1 MEEYIYIITRAF
13 AIGLLISA
21 PMGPIGVLCIQR
33 TLSKGR
39 LAGFYTGIGAA
50 ISDLIYCLLTGLGL
64 SFITDFVETNRNI
77 LQVIGSAVLLAYAIF
92 LIKGKKKPKTSDTS
106 AKHLGESVTDNPTVK
121 QHTHLQ
127 DLLTGFFLTFS
138 NPLIVF
144 LIIGLFARFNF
155 LLPEYHW
162 HHYLLGYIFIVVG
175 ALSWWTLITR
185 FVDTVRSKF
194 SIDTMHKLNKMIGLI
209 ILIMSLVGIF
219 TGLLDYLTLPQIGA
233 LL

>member
-39 LAGFYTGIGAA
+39 LAGFYTGIGAS

-92 LIKGKKKPKTSDTS
+92 LIKGKKKPKQKASS
-106 AKHLGESVTDNPTVK
+106 AHKLGESVTVSERLKRHAN
-121 QHTHLQ
+121 LQ
-127 DLLTGFFLTFS
+127 DLITGFFLTFS
-138 NPLIVF
+138 NPLIIF

-155 LLPEYHW
+155 LLPEYQW
-162 HHYLLGYIFIVVG
+162 HHYVLGYIFIVVG
-175 ALSWWTLITR
+175 AISWWTVITK

-194 SIDTMHKLNKMIGLI
+194 SIDTMHKLNIMIGLI
-209 ILIMSLVGIF
+209 ILIMSMVGIF

>member
-39 LAGFYTGIGAA
+39 LAGFYTGIGAS

-92 LIKGKKKPKTSDTS
+92 LIKGKKKPKQKTSS
-106 AKHLGESVTDNPTVK
+106 AHKLGESVTVSERLKRHAN
-121 QHTHLQ
+121 LQ
-127 DLLTGFFLTFS
+127 DLVTGFFLTFS
-138 NPLIVF
+138 NPLIIF

-155 LLPEYHW
+155 LLPEYQW
-162 HHYLLGYIFIVVG
+162 HHYVLGYIFIVVG
-175 ALSWWTLITR
+175 AISWWTVITK

-194 SIDTMHKLNKMIGLI
+194 SIDTMHKLNIMIGLI
-209 ILIMSLVGIF
+209 ILIMSMVGIF

>member
-39 LAGFYTGIGAA
+39 LAGFYTGIGAS

-92 LIKGKKKPKTSDTS
+92 LIKGKKKPKQKTSS
-106 AKHLGESVTDNPTVK
+106 AHKLGESVTVSERLKRHAN
-121 QHTHLQ
+121 LQ
-127 DLLTGFFLTFS
+127 DLVTGFFLTFS
-138 NPLIVF
+138 NPLIIF
-144 LIIGLFARFNF
+144 LIVGLFARFNF
-155 LLPEYHW
+155 LLPEYQW
-162 HHYLLGYIFIVVG
+162 HHYVLGYIFIVVG
-175 ALSWWTLITR
+175 AISWWTVITK

-194 SIDTMHKLNKMIGLI
+194 SIDTMHKLNIMIGLI
-209 ILIMSLVGIF
+209 ILIMSMVGIF

>member
-1 MEEYIYIITRAF
+1 
-13 AIGLLISA
+13 
-21 PMGPIGVLCIQR
+21 MGPIGVLCIQR

-39 LAGFYTGIGAA
+39 LAGFYTGIGAS

-92 LIKGKKKPKTSDTS
+92 LIKGKKKPKQKPSS
-106 AKHLGESVTDNPTVK
+106 AHQLGESVTDSERLKRHAN
-121 QHTHLQ
+121 LQ
-127 DLLTGFFLTFS
+127 DLVTGFFLTFS
-138 NPLIVF
+138 NPLIIF

-155 LLPEYHW
+155 LLPEYQW
-162 HHYLLGYIFIVVG
+162 HHYVLGYIFIVVG
-175 ALSWWTLITR
+175 AISWWTVITK

-194 SIDTMHKLNKMIGLI
+194 SIDTMHKLNIMIGLI
-209 ILIMSLVGIF
+209 ILIMSMVGIF

>member
-39 LAGFYTGIGAA
+39 LAGFYTGIGAS

-92 LIKGKKKPKTSDTS
+92 LIKGKKKPKQKTSS
-106 AKHLGESVTDNPTVK
+106 AHKLGESVTDSERLKRHAN
-121 QHTHLQ
+121 LQ
-127 DLLTGFFLTFS
+127 DLVTGFFLTFS
-138 NPLIVF
+138 NPLIIF
-144 LIIGLFARFNF
+144 LIVGLFARFNF
-155 LLPEYHW
+155 LLPEYQW
-162 HHYLLGYIFIVVG
+162 HHYVLGYIFIVVG
-175 ALSWWTLITR
+175 AISWWTVITK

-194 SIDTMHKLNKMIGLI
+194 SIDTMHKLNIMIGLI
-209 ILIMSLVGIF
+209 ILIMSMVGIF

>member
-50 ISDLIYCLLTGLGL
+50 ISDLIYCLLTGLGI

-92 LIKGKKKPKTSDTS
+92 LIKGKKKPNTSDNS

-155 LLPEYHW
+155 LLPEYH
-162 HHYLLGYIFIVVG
+162 
-175 ALSWWTLITR
+175 
-185 FVDTVRSKF
+185 
-194 SIDTMHKLNKMIGLI
+194 
-209 ILIMSLVGIF
+209 
-219 TGLLDYLTLPQIGA
+219 
-233 LL
+233 

>member
-92 LIKGKKKPKTSDTS
+92 LIKGKKKPKT
-106 AKHLGESVTDNPTVK
+106 
-121 QHTHLQ
+121 
-127 DLLTGFFLTFS
+127 TG
-138 NPLIVF
+138 V
-144 LIIGLFARFNF
+144 
-155 LLPEYHW
+155 
-162 HHYLLGYIFIVVG
+162 
-175 ALSWWTLITR
+175 
-185 FVDTVRSKF
+185 
-194 SIDTMHKLNKMIGLI
+194 
-209 ILIMSLVGIF
+209 
-219 TGLLDYLTLPQIGA
+219 
-233 LL
+233 

>member
-39 LAGFYTGIGAA
+39 LAGFYTGIGAS

-77 LQVIGSAVLLAYAIF
+77 LQIIGSAVLLAYAIF
-92 LIKGKKKPKTSDTS
+92 LIKGKKKPKQKPSS
-106 AKHLGESVTDNPTVK
+106 AHKLGESVTDSERLKRHAN
-121 QHTHLQ
+121 LQ
-127 DLLTGFFLTFS
+127 DLVTGFFLTFS
-138 NPLIVF
+138 NPLIIF

-155 LLPEYHW
+155 LLPEYQW
-162 HHYLLGYIFIVVG
+162 HHYVLGYIFIVVG
-175 ALSWWTLITR
+175 AISWWTVITK

-194 SIDTMHKLNKMIGLI
+194 SIDTMHKLNIMIGLI
-209 ILIMSLVGIF
+209 ILIMSMVGIF

>member
-1 MEEYIYIITRAF
+1 MEEYIYIVTRAF

-39 LAGFYTGIGAA
+39 LAGFYTGIGAS

-92 LIKGKKKPKTSDTS
+92 LIKGKKKPKQKPSS
-106 AKHLGESVTDNPTVK
+106 AHQLGESVTDSERLKRHAN
-121 QHTHLQ
+121 LQ
-127 DLLTGFFLTFS
+127 DLVTGFFLTFS
-138 NPLIVF
+138 NPLIIF

-155 LLPEYHW
+155 LLPEYQW
-162 HHYLLGYIFIVVG
+162 HHYVLGYIFIVVG
-175 ALSWWTLITR
+175 AISWWTVITK

-194 SIDTMHKLNKMIGLI
+194 SIDTMHKLNIMIGLI
-209 ILIMSLVGIF
+209 ILIMSMVGIF

>member
-39 LAGFYTGIGAA
+39 LAGFYTGIGAS

-64 SFITDFVETNRNI
+64 SFITEFVETNRNI

-92 LIKGKKKPKTSDTS
+92 LIKGKKKPKQKTSS
-106 AKHLGESVTDNPTVK
+106 AHKLGESVTVSERLKRHAN
-121 QHTHLQ
+121 LQ
-127 DLLTGFFLTFS
+127 DLITGFFLTFS
-138 NPLIVF
+138 NPLIIF

-155 LLPEYHW
+155 LLPEYQW
-162 HHYLLGYIFIVVG
+162 HHYVLGYIFIVVG
-175 ALSWWTLITR
+175 AISWWTVITK

-194 SIDTMHKLNKMIGLI
+194 SIDTMHKLNIMIGLI
-209 ILIMSLVGIF
+209 ILIMSMVGIF

>member
-39 LAGFYTGIGAA
+39 LAGFYTGIGAS

-92 LIKGKKKPKTSDTS
+92 LIKGKKKPKQKPSS
-106 AKHLGESVTDNPTVK
+106 AHQLGESVTDSERLKRHAN
-121 QHTHLQ
+121 LQ
-127 DLLTGFFLTFS
+127 DLVTGFFLTFS
-138 NPLIVF
+138 NPLIIF

-155 LLPEYHW
+155 LLPEYQW
-162 HHYLLGYIFIVVG
+162 HHYVLGYIFIVVG
-175 ALSWWTLITR
+175 AISWWTVITK
-185 FVDTVRSKF
+185 FVDTVRGKF
-194 SIDTMHKLNKMIGLI
+194 SIDTMHKLNIMIGLI
-209 ILIMSLVGIF
+209 ILIMSMVGIF

>member
-39 LAGFYTGIGAA
+39 LAGFYTGIGAS

-92 LIKGKKKPKTSDTS
+92 LIKGKKKPKQKTSS
-106 AKHLGESVTDNPTVK
+106 AHKLGESVTVSERLKRHAN
-121 QHTHLQ
+121 LQ
-127 DLLTGFFLTFS
+127 DLITGFFLTFS
-138 NPLIVF
+138 NPLIIF

-155 LLPEYHW
+155 LLPEYQW
-162 HHYLLGYIFIVVG
+162 HHYVLGYIFIVVG
-175 ALSWWTLITR
+175 AISWWTVITK

-194 SIDTMHKLNKMIGLI
+194 SIDTMHKLNIMIGLI
-209 ILIMSLVGIF
+209 ILIMSMVGIF